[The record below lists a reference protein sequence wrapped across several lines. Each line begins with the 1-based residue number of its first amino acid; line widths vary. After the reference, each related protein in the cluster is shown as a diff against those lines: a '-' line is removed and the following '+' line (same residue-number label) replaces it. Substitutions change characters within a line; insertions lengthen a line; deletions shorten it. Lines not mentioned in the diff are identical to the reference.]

1 MLLPMSWAERSG
13 TVALCLWFFTAG
25 ARVTVGG
32 AVSVVWLEEADR
44 LGVSFSCAT
53 TLGFSSV
60 HDVVSPAAV
69 GKGRTLGEWSYCRV
83 RPVQSGGGLT
93 LNAMLQCSAVLSPP
107 NSVPQGGWYPAA
119 PAAPGNSPQPLW
131 LLGSWKVQGASSGWG
146 GWPVYT
152 SGCPCAC
159 HHCFH
164 DDLTVFFP
172 SGAG

>member
-1 MLLPMSWAERSG
+1 MPLPMSWADRSG
-13 TVALCLWFFTAG
+13 TVALCLWFSTAG

-32 AVSVVWLEEADR
+32 ADSVVWLEEADR

-69 GKGRTLGEWSYCRV
+69 GKGGTLGEWSYCGV

-93 LNAMLQCSAVLSPP
+93 LNAMLQWSAVLSPP
-107 NSVPQGGWYPAA
+107 NSVPQGGYYL
-119 PAAPGNSPQPLW
+119 AAPGNSPQPLW

-146 GWPVYT
+146 RL
-152 SGCPCAC
+152 AC
-159 HHCFH
+159 VHFC
-164 DDLTVFFP
+164 LSLWLP
-172 SGAG
+172 PLLS